1 MVKQILKVS
10 NIVLITVSLMV
21 GVQIFYSVVTARLNE
36 KIISAELK
44 KEADMQRPSG
54 GFDKIETTVKN
65 SYSSYESIVQ
75 RDLFKTKAH
84 TSNKVITAAP
94 IIEDLEKTTL
104 KLKLWGTITGNGE
117 GAYAVIEDTA
127 NRRQS
132 QQLYRVGDNIGD
144 ANIKHI
150 LREKVILTVA
160 GRDEVLDMEQVVES
174 AGRAMA
180 SRRGTDS
187 ASLAEAREV
196 PGQEFFIQRDTI
208 ENAVSDIGNLMR
220 QVRIRPYFEDGNP
233 EGVLLSGIR
242 RDSIFEEM
250 GLKSGDILKGV
261 NGNPIR
267 SVDDAMELYQ
277 ELRSSHN
284 VQLQIERDGSSQSIS
299 YRIN

>member
-10 NIVLITVSLMV
+10 NIVLITVSVML
-21 GVQIFYSVVTARLNE
+21 GVQIFYGVVTARLDE

-44 KEADMQRPSG
+44 KEAGMKRPSG

-84 TSNKVITAAP
+84 TPSEVITAAP
-94 IIEDLEKTTL
+94 VIEALEKTTL

-117 GAYAVIEDTA
+117 GAYAVIEDTS

-160 GRDEVLDMEQVVES
+160 GRDEVLEMEHLLES
-174 AGRAMA
+174 TDRAVA
-180 SRRGTDS
+180 SGRGTDS
-187 ASLAEAREV
+187 ASLAEAQEV
-196 PGQEFFIQRDTI
+196 PGQEFSIQRDTI

>member
-10 NIVLITVSLMV
+10 NIVLITVSVML
-21 GVQIFYSVVTARLNE
+21 GVQIFYGVVTARLEE
-36 KIISAELK
+36 KIISAELQ
-44 KEADMQRPSG
+44 KEAGMKHPSG
-54 GFDKIETTVKN
+54 GFDKIETTVEN

-84 TSNKVITAAP
+84 APSEVITAAP
-94 IIEDLEKTTL
+94 AIEDLEKTTL

-117 GAYAVIEDTA
+117 GAYAVIEDTS

-160 GRDEVLDMEQVVES
+160 GRDEVLEMEHLLES
-174 AGRAMA
+174 TDRAVA
-180 SRRGTDS
+180 SGRGTDS

-196 PGQEFFIQRDTI
+196 PGQEFSIQRDTI

-250 GLKSGDILKGV
+250 GLRSGDILKGV